1 MPSLESVNSLKREKD
16 VRTEAMADSSTK
28 ACHEYEIAHN
38 RIIPGRVQQYDSV
51 IFQDDLDDFHQNSSK
66 SFAETYLFKSQHSL
80 RHSGT
85 QKPAFKMREDPVD
98 HAKNGVPQKK
108 HQPSQVAKTQT
119 LQDLPFDHPLADLPE
134 RFLAK
139 ARNSV
144 VCAHTIQQLSNKPPF
159 LGDIRL
165 DVFRRRWQQGGFS
178 DVYRQ
183 ESLRFA
189 NKATG
194 LTPVQYKLKR
204 GT

>member
-1 MPSLESVNSLKREKD
+1 MISIKTAPRSPSLLQRHTSLNL
-16 VRTEAMADSSTK
+16 ST
-28 ACHEYEIAHN
+28 
-38 RIIPGRVQQYDSV
+38 
-51 IFQDDLDDFHQNSSK
+51 
-66 SFAETYLFKSQHSL
+66 
-80 RHSGT
+80 HSGT
-85 QKPAFKMREDPVD
+85 QAQRKPAFKMREDPVD

-119 LQDLPFDHPLADLPE
+119 LQDLHFDHPLADLP
-134 RFLAK
+134 FHGSTK

-165 DVFRRRWQQGGFS
+165 DVFRCRWQQGGFS